1 MLLDSDQ
8 ICRDRPIVAN
18 LLAILPDGHT
28 LFVLAATVFAL
39 YLFTRDRLPLEAS
52 GLAILTLLIV
62 FFEMFPYDGD
72 GDGEAFSA
80 TSMLSGF
87 GNEAL
92 ITVCLLMII
101 GKGMETTGAL
111 QPLAIWL
118 ARAWTE
124 KPRMATLATMIIS
137 AVLSAFINN
146 TPVVVM
152 LLPMLVGVAV
162 RNKLPPSSILM
173 PVGFATLLGGMGTT
187 IGSSTNL
194 LVVSIAE
201 EQGLPEFNM
210 FAFSLPVVIVGSI
223 GILYL
228 WLIAPRLLPVRQP
241 PMSDTSP
248 RVFNA
253 VFHVNDDSLCC
264 GMTFS
269 ECLALTDNRM
279 RVDRIQRGKGLFV
292 TKLPSVTLQAGD
304 QLTVRDTPE
313 RLKEFELQI
322 GATLHDEFG
331 ATGIHRLEDAL
342 AEQEHLAEIVVT
354 RGAML
359 HRSTLAATRFA
370 QRTGLLPLALHRA
383 RSAEDEELSSHVGLV
398 TLRAGD
404 IILVQGTQ
412 DKLEALKRS
421 GNALVLDGTTDL
433 PRTNRADRAFLIMF
447 AVVLLAAIGIMPISV
462 SALLGVGA
470 MLATRCLR
478 VKDAVGALSIPVIVI
493 IVTSLALGTALTETD
508 GDTFIAHGFVSATEL
523 LPTPVILSLLMLVMA
538 VLTNVVSNNAAGVIG
553 APIAIQVARE
563 LAVPPEAFVLAVIF
577 GANMSYA
584 TPFGYQTNLLVL
596 TSGGYKFSDFVRAGV
611 PLTILMWLGFS
622 VLLPVLYDL
631 TP

>member
-1 MLLDSDQ
+1 MP
-8 ICRDRPIVAN
+8 PI
-18 LLAILPDGHT
+18 PDFHT
-28 LFVLAATVFAL
+28 LFVLLVTIFAL

-52 GLAILTLLIV
+52 GLAILTLLVVV
-62 FFEMFPYDGD
+62 FELIPYGPAGD
-72 GDGEAFSA
+72 ELS
-80 TSMLSGF
+80 SERLLSGF
-87 GNEAL
+87 SNQAL
-92 ITVCLLMII
+92 ITVCLLMVI

-111 QPLAIWL
+111 QPLAVAL
-118 ARAWTE
+118 ARAWTVR
-124 KPRMATLATMIIS
+124 PRLASLATMLIS
-137 AVLSAFINN
+137 AILSAFVNN

-162 RNKLPPSSILM
+162 KNRLAPSSILM
-173 PVGFATLLGGMGTT
+173 PVGFSTILGGMATT

-210 FAFSLPVVIVGSI
+210 FTFSLPVLIVGGV

-228 WLIAPRLLPVRQP
+228 WLIAPRLIPVRQP

-248 RVFNA
+248 RVYNA

-264 GMTFS
+264 GMTFA

-304 QLTVRDTPE
+304 QLVVRDTPE
-313 RLKEFELQI
+313 RLKEFEQQI

-331 ATGIHRLEDAL
+331 ATHVLRF
-342 AEQEHLAEIVVT
+342 AEAIADQEHLAEIVVT

-383 RSAEDEELSSHVGLV
+383 RSSEHEEITSHIGLV
-398 TLRAGD
+398 PLRAGD
-404 IILVQGTQ
+404 IILVQGSQ
-412 DKLEALKRS
+412 KDLEELKRS
-421 GNALVLDGTTDL
+421 GNALVLDGTMDL
-433 PRTNRADRAFLIMF
+433 PRTHRSDRAFIITAL
-447 AVVLLAAIGIMPISV
+447 VVLAAAVGLLPILV

-470 MLATRCLR
+470 MLTTRCLTVR
-478 VKDAVGALSIPVIVI
+478 DAVSALSIPVIMI
-493 IVTSLALGTALTETD
+493 IVTSLALGVALTETG
-508 GDTFIAHGFVSATEL
+508 GDVFIARGFVSAVEA
-523 LPTPVILSLLMLVMA
+523 LPPPVVMSCLMLAMA
-538 VLTNVVSNNAAGVIG
+538 LLTNVVSNNAAGVIG
-553 APIAIQVARE
+553 TPIAIQVANQ
-563 LAVPPEAFVLAVIF
+563 LGVAPDAFVLAVIF
-577 GANMSYA
+577 GANMSFA

-596 TSGGYKFSDFVRAGV
+596 TAGGYKFSDFVRAGI
-611 PLTILMWLGFS
+611 PLTLIMWLGFS
-622 VLLPVLYDL
+622 ILLPFLYPL
-631 TP
+631 S